1 MTSVAL
7 IFSRVGGNTNLVYAP
22 STASGSAF
30 IISVRD
36 LLCVKSGG
44 KKIWLILLMG
54 VVTPTANPGMLMNGV
69 TVDGTAVVVVSR
81 LVVVVVVVVGCG
93 VAVFINLNVEV
104 GIGML
109 EGW

>member
-1 MTSVAL
+1 M
-7 IFSRVGGNTNLVYAP
+7 VYAP
-22 STASGSAF
+22 STASGSAL

-44 KKIWLILLMG
+44 KKIWLILLIG

-81 LVVVVVVVVGCG
+81 LVVVVVVVGCG